1 MQTLFSEL
9 TSFAR
14 EAGEAEITGEVRAI
28 TGITLTAVGLERV
41 LGIGERCIVHGSDG
55 PVHAEVVG
63 LGTHGT
69 ELLPFGSW
77 RGVAAGDRVEVTEK
91 QVPVSQHRAV
101 VVVKGREAGEG
112 CRRR

>member
-77 RGVAAGDRVEVTEK
+77 RGVAAGHRVEVAIGRDVIRPDE
-91 QVPVSQHRAV
+91 SW
-101 VVVKGREAGEG
+101 KGR
-112 CRRR
+112 